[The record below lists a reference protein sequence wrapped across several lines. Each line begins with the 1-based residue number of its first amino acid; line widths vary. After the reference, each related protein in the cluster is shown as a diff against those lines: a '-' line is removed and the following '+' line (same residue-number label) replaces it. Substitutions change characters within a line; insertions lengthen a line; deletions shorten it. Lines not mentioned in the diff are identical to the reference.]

1 MTLTSKQRAYLRSL
15 AVTQEPILHVGKG
28 GISDT
33 LVKQAEDAL
42 AARELF
48 KGRVLET
55 APASPKDTAAE
66 IAGAVGAQVV
76 QVIGRCFVLYR
87 RREEQPVIELPQ

>member
-33 LVKQAEDAL
+33 LVKQAEDA
-42 AARELF
+42 F

-55 APASPKDTAAE
+55 APASPKETAAE
-66 IAGAVGAQVV
+66 IAAAVGAQVV

-87 RREEQPVIELPQ
+87 RREEQPVIELPR

>member
-33 LVKQAEDAL
+33 LVKQ
-42 AARELF
+42 
-48 KGRVLET
+48 VLL
-55 APASPKDTAAE
+55 DM
-66 IAGAVGAQVV
+66 VLL
-76 QVIGRCFVLYR
+76 VLY
-87 RREEQPVIELPQ
+87 